1 MHQSGVSIEPTPEIV
16 TGTLRMLQDRL
27 LIKPLDWNGEQVHGA
42 DSRIIV
48 MRDGRP
54 VRGTVVAV
62 GPGRHPFI
70 RKGRTNDGRHT
81 RVEVSKRFQPTEV
94 KVGDVVELGGLI
106 VRSTLAGVSYNMNM
120 NVVLVGYRLD
130 GINQSLLSWV
140 VIGSQTALHQRINDD
155 VVGLDVFHH
164 PPTEGRNVLRLQAGL
179 DVVEP

>member
-81 RVEVSKRFQPTEV
+81 RVTESKRFQPTEV
-94 KVGDVVELGGLI
+94 KVGDVVELGGLNQYD
-106 VRSTLAGVSYNMNM
+106 GK
-120 NVVLVGYRLD
+120 GY
-130 GINQSLLSWV
+130 QF
-140 VIGSQTALHQRINDD
+140 QRIVYNGEPHLICSERD
-155 VVGLDVFHH
+155 VCGVR
-164 PPTEGRNVLRLQAGL
+164 E
-179 DVVEP
+179 